1 VRNQFDALAHDIR
14 FALRQLRRSPGFAAV
29 AIISLAIGIGAT
41 VTIYS
46 AANALLR
53 RQPDAA
59 RAEQLVRVYR
69 GQHSPLPRAWFFHF
83 AANSETMRALIAEDL
98 LRVGLATTDVP
109 ERALASVVSENFF
122 RDLGVG
128 PHTGRVFA
136 GAPGEPIGA
145 VAVLSHRFWAS
156 RFGSD
161 PAVVGHTIRING
173 QPFTVVGVAR
183 EGFHSS
189 QLGWAPDLFVPLT
202 EQGRLRGVPYE
213 ELAGSSLY
221 VTGRLAA
228 AQTARQ
234 AEAEILSLAH
244 GLSDASEEL
253 TRPGAFRVEPAR
265 GITAEVRVQATVAS
279 AFLMLV
285 VGLVLCIVC
294 ANLAN
299 LLLAR
304 AVVRRREIA
313 VRISLGVTRGRLVR
327 QLLTESIAVAAVG
340 GAAGVALAYYAT
352 GLIPRLI
359 PAGVELILDLSPDR
373 AVLAFAAALTMAT
386 GVLFGL
392 APALRGAGVDVQSVL
407 RTGGSGASAR
417 RSRLRNA
424 FLIAQVGMAT
434 VLLVSAGLFLEGIGA
449 ARSIDPG
456 FRSDR
461 VADLPI
467 DLSLRQ
473 YDAARGV
480 HFYDELL
487 RRVRDVPAVQAA
499 TLIRFVPLTGSN
511 SGTGV
516 ALPSADPNDRSAFRG
531 TTFTSVAPG
540 YFAMFGI
547 PVVRGRALEPSDD
560 AAAPAVAVANE
571 SFARMMWPD
580 GEPVGQAVRFGD
592 QLITIVG
599 VVPDTK
605 YLSLND
611 RGEPFLYLPY
621 AQQWTGDMVLQV
633 RLATDAP
640 DERAAVRAA
649 VQAGDPG
656 LPLGPVTSMADDMRL
671 TMIPARV
678 GAVLLS
684 AFGLLALFLAAIGV
698 YGVTSYLVGQRTAEI
713 GIRAA
718 LGATPTNV
726 LWLMMRETMV
736 LVLFGLGG
744 GLAGGMALGMLIAGW
759 LYGIGPLDPRAL
771 GGASAVLLVVAL
783 VGIWLPARRALRI
796 DPLTA
801 LRAE

>member
-1 VRNQFDALAHDIR
+1 VRTQFDALAHDVR

-46 AANALLR
+46 VANAVLR

-69 GQHSPLPRAWFFHF
+69 GQHSPLPRAWFLYF
-83 AANSETMRALIAEDL
+83 AGSSEAMRALIAEDP

-136 GAPGEPIGA
+136 GAPGDPIGA
-145 VAVLSHRFWAS
+145 VAVLSHRFWLS
-156 RFGSD
+156 RFGGD
-161 PAVVGHTIRING
+161 PAVVGRTIRIND

-183 EGFHSS
+183 EGFQSS
-189 QLGWAPDLFVPLT
+189 QLGWAPDVFVPLT
-202 EQGRLRGVPYE
+202 EQGHLRGVPYE
-213 ELAGSSLY
+213 DLAGSSLY

-228 AQTARQ
+228 GRTPRQ
-234 AEAEILSLAH
+234 AEAEILSLAR
-244 GLSDASEEL
+244 GLPDASEEL
-253 TRPGAFRVEPAR
+253 TRPGAFRVEAAR
-265 GITAEVRVQATVAS
+265 GITAELRVQATVAS

-313 VRISLGVTRGRLVR
+313 VRLALGVTRGRLVR
-327 QLLTESIAVAAVG
+327 QLLTESIAVAGIG
-340 GAAGVALAYYAT
+340 GVAGVVLAYYAT
-352 GLIPRLI
+352 RLLPGLIP
-359 PAGVELILDLSPDR
+359 AEVELAFDVSPDR
-373 AVLAFAAALTMAT
+373 AVLVFAAALTMAT

-392 APALRGAGVDVQSVL
+392 APALRGARVDVSVL

-424 FLIAQVGMAT
+424 FVIAQVGMAT
-434 VLLVSAGLFLEGIGA
+434 VLLVTAGLFLEGIGA

-473 YDAARGV
+473 YDAERGV
-480 HFYDELL
+480 LFYDELL

-499 TLIRFVPLTGSN
+499 SLIRLVPLTGSN

-516 ALPSADPNDRSAFRG
+516 ALPSADPNDRSAYRG
-531 TTFTSVAPG
+531 TTFTSVSPG

-547 PVVRGRALEPSDD
+547 PVVRGRAFESSDN
-560 AAAPAVAVANE
+560 AAAPPVAVANE

-580 GEPVGQAVRFGD
+580 ADPAGQGVRFGD
-592 QLITIVG
+592 QLVTIVG
-599 VVPDTK
+599 VVKDTK

-621 AQQWTGDMVLQV
+621 AQQWTADMVLQV
-633 RLATDAP
+633 RLATDSP
-640 DERAAVRAA
+640 GERAAVRAA
-649 VQAGDPG
+649 VQATDPG

-678 GAVLLS
+678 GAALLS

-718 LGATPTNV
+718 LGATGANV
-726 LWLMMRETMV
+726 LWLMMRDTVV
-736 LVLFGLGG
+736 LVLVGLGG
-744 GLAGGMALGMLIAGW
+744 GLAGGMALGTLIAGW

-771 GGASAVLLVVAL
+771 AGASATLLVVAL
-783 VGIWLPARRALRI
+783 AGIWFPARRALRV